1 MCLQVQQIEASF
13 LQVFETVVVGS
24 AVVDLVVAAAAVV
37 VVVVVV
43 AFDLVASYQAGPG
56 FGVVL
61 DWAAGN
67 NRNLEQCP

>member
-24 AVVDLVVAAAAVV
+24 AVVGSAVADLVGAAAAVV

-43 AFDLVASYQAGPG
+43 AFDLVASY
-56 FGVVL
+56 
-61 DWAAGN
+61 
-67 NRNLEQCP
+67 